1 MNPNIYKTN
10 QIFRP
15 FTHDDIPV
23 MKEINFSNHIDQGG
37 ALFGALYDDPNY
49 FVVEHDKHVI
59 AYVNVLEELPDKVRM
74 SRCADP
80 IHSNGICIKQVA
92 VSRSHQ
98 GIGAGSFLYK
108 KIFERYPNAP
118 IYAHIH
124 ASNRTSALF
133 HLKNGFAPCGVFYSK
148 KHYGQEHYLCFL
160 FVREAGYGQ
169 KS

>member
-1 MNPNIYKTN
+1 MSRDTNKKTR
-10 QIFRP
+10 IFRP
-15 FTHDDIPV
+15 FTPDDFPV

-37 ALFGALYDDPNY
+37 ALFGALHDDPNY
-49 FVVEHDKHVI
+49 FVVEQDKHVI

-80 IHSNGICIKQVA
+80 IHPGGIYVKQVA

-98 GIGAGSFLYK
+98 GSGTGSFLYQ
-108 KIFERYPNAP
+108 KIFERYPSVP

-133 HLKNGFAPCGVFYSK
+133 HLKNGFAPCGLFYAK

-169 KS
+169 KT